1 VRIGVLGG
9 GQLGRML
16 ALAGIPYGHEFVFLE
31 PGGEAVRGLGELIAA
46 SADDRGALER
56 LTEGTDVVTYEFENV
71 PVSAARV
78 TASRVPLHPP
88 AEALHYAQDRVNE
101 KTFFRELG
109 IPTARFVPV
118 ELRGDLDKAAGSL
131 GLPAMLKTRRFGY
144 DGKGQR
150 VLRVPAD
157 LGAAWAHLA
166 GTPLV
171 LEAFVPFT
179 RELSILGVRD
189 RDGATAF
196 YPLVEN
202 VHRDGILRRSVAPAP
217 GLTPALQA
225 LAETH
230 MQRVFERLRYV
241 GVLAIELF
249 QVGDELVANEMAPRV
264 HNSGHWTIDG
274 AATSQFENH
283 VRAITGWPLG
293 PTTVT
298 GAVGMVNLIGRIPD
312 PNAVLAVPNARLHLY
327 GKEPKPGR
335 KVGHVTVVAESHDA
349 LARPLAALER
359 LAQG

>member
-1 VRIGVLGG
+1 
-9 GQLGRML
+9 ML
-16 ALAGIPYGHEFVFLE
+16 ALAGIPHGHEFVFLE
-31 PGGEAVRGLGELIAA
+31 PGGEAVRGIGELIAA
-46 SADDRGALER
+46 SADDRDGLER
-56 LTEGTDVVTYEFENV
+56 LTANVDVITYEFENV

-78 TASRVPLHPP
+78 AASRAPLHPP
-88 AEALHYAQDRVNE
+88 VEALHYAQDRVHE

-109 IPTARFVPV
+109 IPTARFAPI
-118 ELRGDLDKAAGSL
+118 ELRADLDKAVGAL
-131 GLPAMLKTRRFGY
+131 GLPAVLKTRRFGY

-157 LGAAWAHLA
+157 LGAAWADLA
-166 GTPLV
+166 GSPLV
-171 LEAFVPFT
+171 LEAHVPFT
-179 RELSILGVRD
+179 RELSIVGVRG

-217 GLTPALQA
+217 NLTPALQA
-225 LAETH
+225 LAEAH
-230 MQRVFERLRYV
+230 MRRVFERLRYV

-264 HNSGHWTIDG
+264 HNSGPWTIDG

-293 PTTVT
+293 STAVK

-312 PNAVLAVPNARLHLY
+312 PAAVLAVPNARLHLY

-335 KVGHVTVVAESHDA
+335 KVGHVTVVADDHEA
-349 LARPLAALER
+349 LAPPLAALER
-359 LAQG
+359 LAGR